1 MAQLEGKG
9 TSTLRILLAT
19 QGSPVAGRGQAGGF
33 RCNGLMVTLV
43 TVPADGACAG
53 VGA

>member
-1 MAQLEGKG
+1 MAQLEGKR

-19 QGSPVAGRGQAGGF
+19 HGSPVAGRGQAGGCG
-33 RCNGLMVTLV
+33 CNRLMITLV